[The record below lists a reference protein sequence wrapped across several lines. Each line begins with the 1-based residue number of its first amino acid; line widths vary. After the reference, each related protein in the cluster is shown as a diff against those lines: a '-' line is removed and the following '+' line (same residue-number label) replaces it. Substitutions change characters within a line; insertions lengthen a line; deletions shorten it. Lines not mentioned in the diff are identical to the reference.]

1 MTVSVAWGGSVYLVH
16 VPVSSVR
23 FELRKAAAEEG
34 LVELNSVGDLEL
46 VGWFGSKI
54 WKKAKKSVKS
64 VYKKAKKVAKKAVKG
79 IKKAANAG
87 HALWRST
94 YKYAGKYAGKA
105 LNSKAFG
112 TLVTASALVC
122 PAIGGP
128 ALGAYMAAKGVQAS
142 VSAGGAIGKIAAE
155 NVKRL
160 ASGRYPTL
168 NQKLLVSA
176 LKSYSADA
184 ISASPAGSY
193 YSAAKSVQSSVRS
206 GRDVARRVRL

>member
-1 MTVSVAWGGSVYLVH
+1 MAESLLHAAGLSWHSGGDVTVSVAWGGSVYLVH

-94 YKYAGKYAGKA
+94 YKYAGKA
-105 LNSKAFG
+105 LNSRAFG

-128 ALGAYMAAKGVQAS
+128 ALGAYMAAKGVQTS
-142 VSAGGAIGKIAAE
+142 INAGGAVARTAVS
-155 NVKRL
+155 NVRRL
-160 ASGRYPTL
+160 VSGRAPTV
-168 NQKLLVSA
+168 NQRLLLSA
-176 LKSYSADA
+176 LRSY
-184 ISASPAGSY
+184 PG
-193 YSAAKSVQSSVRS
+193 
-206 GRDVARRVRL
+206 